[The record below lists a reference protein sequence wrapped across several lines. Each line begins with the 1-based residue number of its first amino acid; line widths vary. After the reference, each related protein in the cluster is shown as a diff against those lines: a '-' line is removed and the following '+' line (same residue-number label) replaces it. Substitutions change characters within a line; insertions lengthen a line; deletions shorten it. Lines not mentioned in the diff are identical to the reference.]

1 MRIFSG
7 IQPTGQKHFGNYA
20 GGFRQYRQTQEEGE
34 AFFCIVDLHSIT
46 IEYDPADLRSSSL
59 DLAAMLLA
67 TGLDPQRSTI
77 FVQSQ
82 NPHHPEG
89 AWLLGAST
97 SYGELT
103 RMTQFKDKSEHQEY
117 VSAALFNYPVLMAAD
132 ILLYQTDVVP
142 VGDDQTQHVE
152 LSRNIAQ
159 RFNSRFG
166 EILKLPRGQYPEEGA
181 RIMDLQVPTRKMS
194 TSIGTDAGRI
204 LLVDEPAAI
213 RRKIMSAVTDTGN
226 EVRQAPDKPG
236 ITNLIDIMSVASG
249 QTPAEIERTYESG
262 GYGAFKR
269 AVADAV
275 VELVEP
281 IQERYHAVR
290 GDPVELQRVL
300 TVGAEKAMAASGPTL
315 RALYDAMGFL
325 EGPRWG

>member
-46 IEYDPADLRSSSL
+46 IEYDPEDLRSSSL

-67 TGLDPQRSTI
+67 TGLDPERSTI

-82 NPHHPEG
+82 NPHHPEA

-117 VSAALFNYPVLMAAD
+117 VSAALFNYPILMAAD
-132 ILLYQTDVVP
+132 ILLYQTDLVP

-152 LSRNIAQ
+152 LSRNVAQ

-166 EILKLPRGQYPEEGA
+166 DLLKLPRGQYPQEGA
-181 RIMDLQVPTRKMS
+181 RVMDLQVPTRKMS
-194 TSIGTDAGRI
+194 TSIGADAGRI

-213 RRKIMSAVTDTGN
+213 RRKIMSAVTDTGS
-226 EVRQAPDKPG
+226 EVRRAPDKPG
-236 ITNLIDIMSVASG
+236 ITNLIDIMSVATGRS
-249 QTPAEIERTYESG
+249 PAEIEQAYGSG
-262 GYGAFKR
+262 GYGVFKR

-275 VELVEP
+275 IELVDP
-281 IQERYHAVR
+281 IRQRYQAIR
-290 GDPVELQRVL
+290 DDPAELQRVL
-300 TVGAEKAMAASGPTL
+300 TLGAEKAMAASAPTL
-315 RALYDAMGFL
+315 RAIYDAMGFL
-325 EGPRWG
+325 ESPRWG

>member
-7 IQPTGQKHFGNYA
+7 IQPTGRKHFGNYA
-20 GGFRQYRQTQEEGE
+20 GGFRQYRQTQEAGE

-46 IEYDPADLRSSSL
+46 IDYDPADLRSSSL

-67 TGLDPQRSTI
+67 TGLDPDRSTI

-82 NPHHPEG
+82 NPHHPEA
-89 AWLLGAST
+89 AWLLSASA

-103 RMTQFKDKSEHQEY
+103 RMTQFKEKGDQQGF

-152 LSRNIAQ
+152 LARNVGQ

-166 EILKLPRGQYPEEGA
+166 QVLKLPRGQYPEEGA
-181 RIMDLQVPTRKMS
+181 RVMDLQEPGRKMS
-194 TSIGTDAGRI
+194 TSVGADAGRI

-213 RRKIMSAVTDTGN
+213 RKKIMSAVTDTGN

-236 ITNLIDIMSVASG
+236 ITNLIDIMSVATG
-249 QTPAEIERTYESG
+249 QSVAEIERTYGSG

-281 IQERYHAVR
+281 IRERYLAIR
-290 GDPVELQRVL
+290 NDPGELERVL
-300 TVGAEKAMAASGPTL
+300 TMGAEKAMAASAPTL
-315 RALYDAMGFL
+315 RAIYDAMGFL
-325 EGPRWG
+325 EDPRRR